1 MKIEIKS
8 RWGDGVPYSGEYE
21 SVKEAVE
28 AAATCGAN
36 LCGADLRGADL
47 RDANL
52 CGANLRGADLRDA
65 NLRGADL
72 SGADLRGANLC
83 GADLSGADLC
93 GADLSGADLRDA
105 NLCGANLCGADLRDA
120 NLCGAYLCG
129 ADLSGADLSGADLS
143 GADLCG
149 ANLCGAYLRDAMVG
163 TGEDQSRLVGVR
175 PVIQVGPIG
184 SRNDWLLVFWCGDA
198 GLRISTGCQNQITE
212 QRFLERL
219 ASSHGQGGAAN
230 VHAQHYIEA
239 LAFAKRLLKD
249 QAEGK
254 L

>member
-8 RWGDGVPYSGEYE
+8 RWNGSVLHGGEYE
-21 SVKEAVE
+21 SVKEAAE
-28 AAATCGAN
+28 AAAAS
-36 LCGADLRGADL
+36 
-47 RDANL
+47 
-52 CGANLRGADLRDA
+52 GANLRDAYLRDA
-65 NLRGADL
+65 Y
-72 SGADLRGANLC
+72 LC
-83 GADLSGADLC
+83 G
-93 GADLSGADLRDA
+93 A
-105 NLCGANLCGADLRDA
+105 NLCGANLCG
-120 NLCGAYLCG
+120 
-129 ADLSGADLSGADLS
+129 
-143 GADLCG
+143 
-149 ANLCGAYLRDAMVG
+149 AMVG

-198 GLRISTGCQNQITE
+198 AGLRISTGCQNQITE
-212 QRFLERL
+212 RRFLERL
-219 ASSHGQGGAAN
+219 ASSHGQGDAAN